1 MSEASRIFNREPP
14 SPRDRDATDVLALL
28 KKQPMTEDDKK
39 PKPGIARTPRNPDD
53 GRRDLFKPRLPG
65 EGEPPDI
72 DLGHIESENDE
83 DTGPDESAD
92 AAPEA
97 LEETQERAAAARA
110 AQADY
115 DRRDRAFTEVKFGQ
129 PRIAVLSD
137 RSLSVMRLSDVDLL
151 EVARDLGPTRFT
163 DDRTKLRLLESL
175 DEPLTL
181 AGPSEP
187 HAIDMAISA
196 TYDEFPQFGA
206 ALQTVRESAQLSLA
220 RGAMWLNFRPVLIVS
235 PPGLGKSS
243 FASKLAS
250 NFALPL
256 VTLDGSTITT
266 STPLLGGDAIYR
278 SSRASDIVQAFSTH
292 GIGNPLVVFDEVDK
306 TTDTSKGGR
315 ENPAEALLG
324 FLEQRTSGR
333 LHDHY
338 LGIDLDMS
346 HLNWILLAN
355 DLERVP
361 RPVRDRCKV
370 IQMAPLSAQQ
380 IAEITAREIDR
391 RALSPDLL
399 PAIVKG
405 CVQGQIKSLR
415 KLTKILDAAE
425 AVMKRPRFH

>member
-1 MSEASRIFNREPP
+1 M
-14 SPRDRDATDVLALL
+14 LALL
-28 KKQPMTEDDKK
+28 KKRPMTEDEKK
-39 PKPGIARTPRNPDD
+39 PKPRTARTAREPEGARK
-53 GRRDLFKPRLPG
+53 DLFRPRLPG
-65 EGEPPDI
+65 EGDPPDI
-72 DLGHIESENDE
+72 DLSHIEAEDDEEKGTDEGADATPAASENV
-83 DTGPDESAD
+83 
-92 AAPEA
+92 
-97 LEETQERAAAARA
+97 QERAAAARA

-129 PRIAVLSD
+129 PRVAILSD
-137 RSLSVMRLSDVDLL
+137 RSLSVMRLSDADVL
-151 EVARDLGPTRFT
+151 EVARGLGPDRST

-181 AGPSEP
+181 DGPSEP

-196 TYDEFPQFGA
+196 TYEEFPQFGA
-206 ALQTVRESAQLSLA
+206 ALQTIRESAQLSLS
-220 RGAMWLNFRPVLIVS
+220 RGAMWLNFRPLLIVS

-266 STPLLGGDAIYR
+266 SAPLLGGDAIYR
-278 SSRASDIVQAFSTH
+278 SSRASDIVQALSTH
-292 GIGNPLVVFDEVDK
+292 GIGNPMVVFDEVDK

-315 ENPAEALLG
+315 ENPAEVLLG
-324 FLEQRTSGR
+324 FLEQRTAGR

-346 HLNWILLAN
+346 RLNWILLAN
-355 DLERVP
+355 DIDRVP

-380 IAEITAREIDR
+380 IADIAAREITR
-391 RALSPDLL
+391 RDLSPDLL
-399 PAIVKG
+399 PTIVKG
-405 CVQGQIKSLR
+405 CLQGQIKSLR

>member
-1 MSEASRIFNREPP
+1 
-14 SPRDRDATDVLALL
+14 
-28 KKQPMTEDDKK
+28 MTEDDKK
-39 PKPGIARTPRNPDD
+39 LKPRSARTAPSPDD
-53 GRRDLFKPRLPG
+53 SRKDIFKPRLPG

-72 DLGHIESENDE
+72 DLGDLEPEDDE
-83 DTGPDESAD
+83 GAGADESGD
-92 AAPEA
+92 ATPAGSKDA
-97 LEETQERAAAARA
+97 QERAAAART
-110 AQADY
+110 AQVDY
-115 DRRDRAFTEVKFGQ
+115 DRKDRAFTEVKFGK
-129 PRIAVLSD
+129 PRIAFLSD
-137 RSLSVMRLSDVDLL
+137 RALCVMRLSDADLL
-151 EVARDLGPTRFT
+151 EVARDLGPNRST

-196 TYDEFPQFGA
+196 TYDEFPQFSV
-206 ALQTVRESAQLSLA
+206 ALQTIRESAQLSLS
-220 RGAMWLNFRPVLIVS
+220 RGAMWLSFRPVLIVS

-250 NFALPL
+250 SFALPL
-256 VTLDGSTITT
+256 VMLDGSTITT

-278 SSRASDIVQAFSTH
+278 SSRSSDIVQAFSTH
-292 GIGNPLVVFDEVDK
+292 GIGNLMVVFDEVDK
-306 TTDTSKGGR
+306 TSDTSRGGR

-324 FLEQRTSGR
+324 FLEQRTAGR

-338 LGIDLDMS
+338 LGIDLDLS
-346 HLNWILLAN
+346 RLNWILLAN

-370 IQMAPLSAQQ
+370 IQMAPLSAKQ
-380 IAEITAREIDR
+380 IAEIAAREIER

-405 CVQGQIKSLR
+405 CVHGQIKSLR